1 MARMYSV
8 SGYGRMVADQ
18 ARADAYC
25 RALEAAVR
33 PGSVVLDLGT
43 GTGFFAVYAAR
54 LGARRVIGIDP
65 SDAIQV
71 ARQVVRDNGVEDR
84 VELIQTLS
92 TRLALTERADVIVFD
107 LRGVL
112 PPLEHGVAAIAD
124 ARERLLAPG
133 GVLIPYT
140 DVISAAPIEAPEA
153 WAPAAGPAES
163 HGVWLQAAQRAAVNQ
178 WSRGLFGREQLLAPP
193 AEWSRMDYR
202 TITHPD
208 VAGTPEWTVE
218 REGTAHG
225 LAVWFRAELGGGAGF
240 DTGPGY
246 ESLYQTAFWPW
257 PQTVRLAP
265 GDRVR
270 AELSARLVGDDYIW
284 SWNTEIVRGDQPPL
298 SFRQSTFQA
307 IVPSPSR
314 LRRRADGFAPALDEN
329 GRIDAYV
336 LGRMDGSATLG
347 EIARELRERFPARFA
362 TWEAALAHAGR
373 LSESYAE

>member
-8 SGYGRMVADQ
+8 SGYGRMVAD
-18 ARADAYC
+18 AVRGDAYC
-25 RALEAAVR
+25 RALDAAVR

-65 SDAIQV
+65 SDAIHV
-71 ARQVVRDNGVEDR
+71 ARQVVRENGVEDR

-92 TRLALTERADVIVFD
+92 TRLSLPERADVIIFD

-112 PPLEHGVAAIAD
+112 PPLEEGVAAIAD

-133 GVLIPYT
+133 GVLIPHR
-140 DVISAAPIEAPEA
+140 DVIFAAPVEAAEA
-153 WAPAAGPAES
+153 WETAAGPAES
-163 HGVWLQAAQRAAVNQ
+163 HGVRLTAAQRAAVNL
-178 WSRGLFGREQLLAPP
+178 WGRSLFDRSQLLAPP
-193 AEWSRMDYR
+193 VAWSEMDYR
-202 TITHPD
+202 TITRPD
-208 VAGTPEWTVE
+208 LAGTPEWTVE

-225 LAVWFRAELGGGAGF
+225 LAVWFRAELGGGAFF
-240 DTGPGY
+240 DTGPGNH
-246 ESLYQTAFWPW
+246 SLYQTAFWPW
-257 PQTVRLAP
+257 PQPVRMAP

-284 SWNTEIVRGDQPPL
+284 SWNTDLHRAGEPPL
-298 SFRQSTFQA
+298 SFRQSTFHA

-314 LRRRADGFAPALDEN
+314 LRKRADGFAPALGDD
-329 GRIDAYV
+329 GRTDAFV

-347 EIARELRERFPARFA
+347 EIARELRDRFPGRFA
-362 TWEAALAHAGR
+362 TWEAALAHVGR
-373 LSESYAE
+373 LSEIYAE

>member
-1 MARMYSV
+1 MARMYTV
-8 SGYGRMVADQ
+8 SGYGRMVADTV
-18 ARADAYC
+18 RRDAYC

-65 SDAIQV
+65 SDAIHV

-92 TRLALTERADVIVFD
+92 TRLSLPERADVIVFD

-112 PPLEHGVAAIAD
+112 PPLEHGVAALAD

-133 GVLIPYT
+133 GVLIPCS
-140 DVISAAPIEAPEA
+140 DVLYAAPVESAEA
-153 WAPAAGPAES
+153 WENAAGPAES
-163 HGVWLQAAQRAAVNQ
+163 RGVRLHAAQRAAVNL
-178 WSRGLFGREQLLAPP
+178 WTRGVFEPGQLLAPGV
-193 AEWSRMDYR
+193 AWSEMDYR
-202 TITHPD
+202 TLTHPD
-208 VAGTPEWTVE
+208 VAGAPEWTV
-218 REGTAHG
+218 RRGGTAHG
-225 LAVWFRAELGGGAGF
+225 LAVWFRAQLGGGAWF

-246 ESLYQTAFWPW
+246 PSLYQTAFWPW
-257 PQTVRLAP
+257 PRPVRLAP

-270 AELSARLVGDDYIW
+270 AELSARLAGDDYVW
-284 SWNTEIVRGDQPPL
+284 SWNSEILRQGEAPL
-298 SFRQSTFQA
+298 AFRQSTFHT

-314 LRRRADGFAPALDEN
+314 LRKRADSFVPALGDD
-329 GRIDAYV
+329 GRVDAYA

-362 TWEAALAHAGR
+362 TWEAALAHVGR
-373 LSESYAE
+373 LSDTYAE

>member
-8 SGYGRMVADQ
+8 SAYGRMVAD
-18 ARADAYC
+18 AVRGEAYC

-54 LGARRVIGIDP
+54 LGARKVIGVDP
-65 SDAIQV
+65 SDAIHV
-71 ARQVVRDNGVEDR
+71 ARQVMRDNGVEDR
-84 VELIQTLS
+84 VELIQALS
-92 TRLALTERADVIVFD
+92 TRLTLAERADVIIFD

-112 PPLEHGVAAIAD
+112 PPLEEGVAAIAD

-133 GVLIPYT
+133 GVLIPQG
-140 DVISAAPIEAPEA
+140 DVIHAAPIEAPDA
-153 WAPAAGPAES
+153 WNAAAGPAES
-163 HGVWLQAAQRAAVNQ
+163 HGVRLTAAQRVAVNL
-178 WSRGLFGREQLLAPP
+178 WGRSLFEQSQLLAP
-193 AEWSRMDYR
+193 AVAWSEMDYR

-208 VAGTPEWTVE
+208 VRGTPEWTVE

-225 LAVWFRAELGGGAGF
+225 LAVWFRAELGGGIHF
-240 DTGPGY
+240 DTGPGHP
-246 ESLYQTAFWPW
+246 SLYQTAFWPW
-257 PQTVRLAP
+257 PQPVPLAP

-270 AELSARLVGDDYIW
+270 AELSARLVGDDYVW
-284 SWNTEIVRGDQPPL
+284 SWNTDILRAGRPPL
-298 SFRQSTFQA
+298 AFRQSTFHA

-314 LRRRADGFAPALDEN
+314 LRKRADGFTPALGQD
-329 GRIDAYV
+329 GRIDAFV

-362 TWEAALAHAGR
+362 TWEAALAHVGR
-373 LSESYAE
+373 LSDSYAE